1 MSDQPQSLDEASG
14 ESEEFERKLLQGGI
28 SLREFKARKARLRS
42 LRGAPQ
48 GSRQGPDREVF
59 LPDPVLDSQKKAGR
73 KYTEEGYPI
82 FTEEELKINLPGS
95 GNTPLCPFD
104 CDCCF

>member
-1 MSDQPQSLDEASG
+1 VDAIQECDDFAAVDEQEDPLDAM
-14 ESEEFERKLLQGGI
+14 LLQRDVF
-28 SLREFKARKARLRS
+28 LRRLKAKRKEMRS
-42 LRGAPQ
+42 
-48 GSRQGPDREVF
+48 SRANKAEVF
-59 LPDPVLDSQKKAGR
+59 LPDPVIDSQKKEGR